1 MKEEKTLYYNLKKED
16 LKKEIA
22 IRRERMEKRKLLEY
36 IKQMDIG
43 SEIEIIEPTE
53 NYIKKVRE
61 LCKIDYP
68 ISQIIEKQS
77 IISKLAKIICFDK
90 EDIIILPC
98 FNDTSHWIKLKVG
111 EKEKFFRSMFS
122 TTPSGFFLL
131 CPERHI
137 LYDIDMGEKEYEI
150 YVAEDC

>member
-1 MKEEKTLYYNLKKED
+1 MCKYAGEKTLYYNLKKED

-98 FNDTSHWIKLKVG
+98 FND
-111 EKEKFFRSMFS
+111 KFFRSMFS